1 MTENTKKE
9 QSQISMELLQTI
21 NIKISNQR
29 NSAHN
34 RIAELEII
42 IESLQRENK
51 KLTATIEG
59 EKLFKEN
66 NKDKK

>member
-34 RIAELEII
+34 RIAELEIRI
-42 IESLQRENK
+42 SSTNTQYSILKFTE
-51 KLTATIEG
+51 
-59 EKLFKEN
+59 F
-66 NKDKK
+66 

>member
-1 MTENTKKE
+1 MTENIKKE
-9 QSQISMELLQTI
+9 HSQISVELLQAI
-21 NIKISNQR
+21 NLKISNQR
-29 NSAHN
+29 NNAHN
-34 RIAELEII
+34 RIAELELI
-42 IESLQRENK
+42 IESLQKENK

>member
-29 NSAHN
+29 NSAQN